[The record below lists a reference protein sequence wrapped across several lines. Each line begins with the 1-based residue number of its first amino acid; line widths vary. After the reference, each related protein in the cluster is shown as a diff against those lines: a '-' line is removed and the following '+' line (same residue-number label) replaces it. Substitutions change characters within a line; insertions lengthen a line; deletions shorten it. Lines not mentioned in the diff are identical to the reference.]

1 MAWLVIGL
9 VAFFVLLWIWD
20 EHQDAKRQVHMGNHW
35 QYWRAEA
42 EARWEPTH
50 RHYGAWN
57 PSAQDRGPTGR
68 VDVTPGGRVDR

>member
-9 VAFFVLLWIWD
+9 VAFFVLLWILD

-42 EARWEPTH
+42 EARWHTKQ
-50 RHYGAWN
+50 GDCN
-57 PSAQDRGPTGR
+57 D
-68 VDVTPGGRVDR
+68 